1 MYTPLIRDE
10 RMGKFYWIFSEE
22 DALPSEEDR
31 GIGHKIKVRDEVLSP
46 DNDDEELVKEMFSKT
61 CFGAYMQMHDC
72 SVQARLVRCFMSLE
86 LEESSKDALVICV
99 NRSTLR
105 FILREFVIITGLNC
119 IANEDDFVIENKEP
133 NRIVFRIVNTRIH
146 GMPLAMKVW
155 LYECYSAVDPK
166 IIVKRGSRI
175 SRLLNWET
183 TDRRPHFEAF
193 IEGMLADV
201 DNPVKA
207 ESGDLRKLIID
218 NFKSVMEAIKSI
230 KIAEKGPNVE
240 AAADIPTIPQSSPQD
255 ISVSRFSVPNQS
267 DTSTVELQRGHN
279 VEAVEDIPV
288 VSCNA
293 PENGSRSVTRCLRLR
308 VALS

>member
-1 MYTPLIRDE
+1 MADNIPTKMVTRSISRSDPDVHPVSTFDL
-10 RMGKFYWIFSEE
+10 GFSQSKEE

-46 DNDDEELVKEMFSKT
+46 DNDEEQLVKE
-61 CFGAYMQMHDC
+61 
-72 SVQARLVRCFMSLE
+72 
-86 LEESSKDALVICV
+86 
-99 NRSTLR
+99 RSIVYLSLR
-105 FILREFVIITGLNC
+105 FTFIWL
-119 IANEDDFVIENKEP
+119 
-133 NRIVFRIVNTRIH
+133 RIVNTRIH

-155 LYECYSAVDPK
+155 LYECCSAVDPK

-240 AAADIPTIPQSSPQD
+240 AAADIPTVPQSSPQD

-293 PENGSRSVTRCLRLR
+293 PKNGSRSVTRCLRLR
-308 VALS
+308 VAPS